1 MSKTNAHFFLLI
13 SFLFIT
19 HTFLAQKDSTKAG
32 KENIWWKKGKQYV
45 IVTNDGTEYIGEIV
59 GDNDRE
65 ILIMTKTMGKLYIPK
80 YSVKSVTI
88 IDKSNF
94 ENGEFLDE
102 NRHKNFYMLGTN
114 ALPFKKR
121 EFRVS
126 HAYFFGF
133 SGTYTINEN
142 VAVGIQTSIIGTPM
156 GLVLKTSFPIS
167 DKNYVGTDFNI
178 ASMTYIESGSYIGNI
193 SAKYTHG
200 DEKTNVTIAGGV
212 GFSSFL
218 QQLYTYNGS
227 SNVRKSENEYYF
239 NAGIFHRLT
248 KNAGF
253 TAEGWLIPRQNFGLI
268 GLGIRTLRRKDVSWS
283 FGFYNAIYQGY
294 SNTGYNPYGPAP
306 KTTKFTP
313 IPFFGATYTL

>member
-1 MSKTNAHFFLLI
+1 MSKTKLYIFLLL
-13 SFLFIT
+13 SFLCFT
-19 HTFLAQKDSTKAG
+19 QVALAQRDSTKAA

-80 YSVKSVTI
+80 YSVKSVNI
-88 IDKSNF
+88 VDKSNF
-94 ENGEFLDE
+94 ENGEYLDE

-114 ALPFKKR
+114 VLPFKKR

-133 SGTYTINEN
+133 SGTYAINEN
-142 VAVGIQTSIIGTPM
+142 VAVGLQTSIIGTPM
-156 GLVLKTSFPIS
+156 GAVLKTSFPMG
-167 DKNYVGTDFNI
+167 DKSYVGTDFNI
-178 ASMTYIESGSYIGNI
+178 ASMTYIQSGSYIGNI
-193 SAKYTHG
+193 SAKYTRG
-200 DEKTNVTIAGGV
+200 DEKTNVTIAGGI
-212 GFSSFL
+212 GFASFL
-218 QQLYTYNGS
+218 QNMYTQGGY
-227 SNVRKSENEYYF
+227 SNLRKSENEYYF
-239 NAGIFHRLT
+239 NLGFFHRLT

-253 TAEGWLIPRQNFGLI
+253 TAEGWFLPRQSFGLV
-268 GLGIRTLRRKDVSWS
+268 GLGVRTLKRKDVSWS

-294 SNTGYNPYGPAP
+294 NSSYNPGSQVP

-313 IPFFGATYTL
+313 IPFFGATYIL

>member
-1 MSKTNAHFFLLI
+1 MPKTKLYIFLLL
-13 SFLFIT
+13 SLLCFT
-19 HTFLAQKDSTKAG
+19 QVGLAQRDSTKAT

-45 IVTNDGTEYIGEIV
+45 IITNDGTEYIGEIV

-80 YSVKSVTI
+80 YSVKSVNI
-88 IDKSNF
+88 VDKSNF
-94 ENGEFLDE
+94 ENGEYLDE

-121 EFRVS
+121 EFRVT
-126 HAYFFGF
+126 HAYFCGF
-133 SGTYTINEN
+133 SGTYAINEN
-142 VAVGIQTSIIGTPM
+142 VAVGLQTSIIGTPM
-156 GLVLKTSFPIS
+156 GVVLKTSFPMG
-167 DKNYVGTDFNI
+167 DKSYVGTDFNI
-178 ASMTYIESGSYIGNI
+178 ASLTYIESSSYIGNI

-200 DEKTNVTIAGGV
+200 DQKTNVTIAGGI

-218 QQLYTYNGS
+218 QKIYAYNGPS
-227 SNVRKSENEYYF
+227 TLRKSENEYYF
-239 NAGIFHRLT
+239 NAGFFHRLT

-268 GLGIRTLRRKDVSWS
+268 GIGVRTLRRKDVSWS
-283 FGFYNAIYQGY
+283 LGFYNAIYQGNN
-294 SNTGYNPYGPAP
+294 SGGYYPGNPAP